1 MNDTSQWEHLLPGEP
16 LHMRVLPEIGEE
28 EQIDIRQQEKHLDM
42 PDSWVEKLVLTDE
55 GNIYYKIVIK
65 FLENTTCSKIS

>member
-1 MNDTSQWEHLLPGEP
+1 MNLQDCREGAGCLSFALNDTSSWEHLLPGEP

-42 PDSWVEKLVLTDE
+42 PDSWVEKLVLSD
-55 GNIYYKIVIK
+55 GGM
-65 FLENTTCSKIS
+65 